1 MSKFRRRP
9 FPACPCSCSP
19 RQLRAT
25 RLGFKNLTVNCP
37 SFLSFYSPNLMEQLR
52 HYLQCSSCAQP
63 MRHALILPCPGA
75 HRVCVSC
82 TAAAGC
88 SQCPICSRK
97 FRKLPQACILTSH
110 VARAVHGE
118 GEQLEDACVETW
130 LRCETV
136 ELARK
141 FQHLMY
147 AQDYVERVKD
157 ATTMA
162 PGRWVRC
169 ECSVAPY
176 AKNGFICVEQVASK
190 TGRSYYACPRQRD
203 SQCKFFRFK

>member
-1 MSKFRRRP
+1 M
-9 FPACPCSCSP
+9 
-19 RQLRAT
+19 
-25 RLGFKNLTVNCP
+25 
-37 SFLSFYSPNLMEQLR
+37 
-52 HYLQCSSCAQP
+52 
-63 MRHALILPCPGA
+63 
-75 HRVCVSC
+75 
-82 TAAAGC
+82 
-88 SQCPICSRK
+88 
-97 FRKLPQACILTSH
+97 
-110 VARAVHGE
+110 HGE

-147 AQDYVERVKD
+147 AHDYVERVKD